1 MTFSNNVSFIVKM
14 STFYIIMTQLFIMAL
29 KGLLNYTI
37 SFESYVILMR
47 IENQKTT
54 INNKV
59 RATEQKFVLDPVK

>member
-1 MTFSNNVSFIVKM
+1 
-14 STFYIIMTQLFIMAL
+14 MTQLFIMAL
-29 KGLLNYTI
+29 KGLLNCAI
-37 SFESYVILMR
+37 SFESYMILMR